1 MEEVVRIVPIESICN
16 AVVNIDGQ
24 ENAWKCAEALSQFQF
39 DLPPS
44 FMFLSGLQAAHMRLT
59 LGVRPYELEE
69 MLAQQILEDVMA
81 GVFMDPVE
89 FQRNATHHF
98 QRAFA
103 DVVKGQVSHQSR
115 SDQDRFSK
123 FDKESTVQCLVKMR
137 DIVDQ
142 KCRQSAR
149 SGTVKVI
156 SDLNIE
162 ELYPAKI
169 PSSDTKSN
177 TLKPPI
183 AVLASAKKKLSLLQ
197 AKAAEEISSSLED
210 KEDIINEIKKLHNEE
225 MIQLMDDILGKE
237 LLICTSLLAAFM
249 EQQIQVPLINSPQE
263 TAHILQTT
271 QTPSS
276 VGVWALFSL
285 DMLNLQEM
293 LSSEKGIALII
304 EVHNYIEGILSKRD
318 DDLYFQNDRR
328 YAGKLQ
334 FLMQGMEST
343 TVSCNTSYI
352 SYSLERQLHDLCD
365 RFKIT
370 PKTRVN
376 NLVREWDKKFK
387 DSVLFHVMQPYRPL
401 LARWLIWSLNIH
413 QLREELASHTTV
425 GIVGLSNSGKSS
437 LVSSLFKQKV
447 IICIINVKNLKFHK

>member
-1 MEEVVRIVPIESICN
+1 MEDVVRIVPIESIFN
-16 AVVNIDGQ
+16 VVVNIDGQ
-24 ENAWKCAEALSQFQF
+24 ENAWKCAEVVSQFQF
-39 DLPPS
+39 DPPPS
-44 FMFLSGLQAAHMRLT
+44 LMFLTGLQAAHMRLT
-59 LGVRPYELEE
+59 LGIRPYELEE
-69 MLAQQILEDVMA
+69 MLAQQVLDVIA
-81 GVFMDPVE
+81 GGFTNPAE
-89 FQRNATHHF
+89 FQKNATHHF

-103 DVVKGQVSHQSR
+103 DVVKGQTSHQSR
-115 SDQDRFSK
+115 SDQDCFSK
-123 FDKESTVQCLVKMR
+123 FDKSSTLQCLVKMR

-149 SGTVKVI
+149 SGTLKVI

-162 ELYPAKI
+162 EFYPANI
-169 PSSDTKSN
+169 PSSDTKCN

-183 AVLASAKKKLSLLQ
+183 AVLASAKKKLSHLQ
-197 AKAAEEISSSLED
+197 TKAAEEILSSLED
-210 KEDIINEIKKLHNEE
+210 GEDSINKIKKLHNEE

-293 LSSEKGIALII
+293 LRSEKGIALII
-304 EVHNYIEGILSKRD
+304 EVQNYIQGILSKRD
-318 DDLYFQNDRR
+318 DDLYFKNDSR

-376 NLVREWDKKFK
+376 KLVTEWDNKFK
-387 DSVLFHVMQPYRPL
+387 DSVLFHVMQPFRPL

-447 IICIINVKNLKFHK
+447 LIFIITIKIILFPK

>member
-1 MEEVVRIVPIESICN
+1 M
-16 AVVNIDGQ
+16 VNIDGQ

-44 FMFLSGLQAAHMRLT
+44 FMFLSGLQAAHTRLT

-69 MLAQQILEDVMA
+69 MLAQQILEDVMT
-81 GVFMDPVE
+81 GVFIDPAE
-89 FQRNATHHF
+89 FRRNATHHF

-103 DVVKGQVSHQSR
+103 DVVKGQTSHQSR
-115 SDQDRFSK
+115 SDQDRFSNC
-123 FDKESTVQCLVKMR
+123 DKSSTLQCLVKMR

-162 ELYPAKI
+162 EFYPANI
-169 PSSDTKSN
+169 SSNDTKCS

-183 AVLASAKKKLSLLQ
+183 AVLASAKRKLSHLQ
-197 AKAAEEISSSLED
+197 AKAAEEILSNLQDGED
-210 KEDIINEIKKLHNEE
+210 TINEIKRLHNEE

-293 LSSEKGIALII
+293 LRSEKGIALII
-304 EVHNYIEGILSKRD
+304 EVHNYIQGILSKRD
-318 DDLYFQNDRR
+318 DDLYFENDRR

-352 SYSLERQLHDLCD
+352 SYSLERQLHDLCK

-376 NLVREWDKKFK
+376 DLVREWDKKFK

-437 LVSSLFKQKV
+437 LVSSLFKQNV
-447 IICIINVKNLKFHK
+447 LIFIINVKFL